1 MNKKTTLL
9 NLTTKQ
15 TNSGE
20 CNMLK
25 NNTSQTLINFQAD
38 IFMCEEHHTASNLRY
53 WMLRLLS
60 QGKLIDAFHWQTLN
74 QPMIKYTERDNIL
87 VSGKWTSERQERF
100 QIIRSEMVTLSSAND
115 DIYSN
120 KPYQLEFDF
129 GDTNQQQG

>member
-1 MNKKTTLL
+1 MKNKI
-9 NLTTKQ
+9 NALTPTAKQ
-15 TNSGE
+15 TNNGE
-20 CNMLK
+20 CNILK
-25 NNTSQTLINFQAD
+25 NNKSNSLINFQAD

-53 WMLRLLS
+53 WMLRLMT
-60 QGKLIDAFHWQTLN
+60 QDKLIDAFHWQTLN

-87 VSGKWTSERQERF
+87 VAGKWTSERQERF

-115 DIYSN
+115 DVYSN